1 MKNSDT
7 RSQENFLSLLGE
19 GGKTE
24 LISLNPVMGVEPLQE
39 IILHLEVGGGNASP
53 TLNPSNDTEL
63 LNENV
68 SPSVEV
74 GVGNELPTSNLSSG
88 VEPFQNSDTI
98 GNMDDPNRIL
108 NVLRAKNSERLV
120 IGHININSIENKF
133 DSLASLVKDKVDIIM
148 ISETKID
155 DSSPQNQF
163 LMEGYSVPFRL
174 DRNSV
179 GGGIMI
185 YIRDDI
191 PCKELKSYVLPEDVE
206 GIFIEINIRKVK
218 WVLMGGYNLQKES
231 ISYFLCHV
239 SYEIDKFLVNYDN
252 ILILGGFNS
261 TMSEKPMMDFCEMY
275 NLQNLIKEPTCYKN
289 ANNPSSIDVILTNR
303 KSSFQNSMAIETGLS
318 DHHKMTIT
326 VLKLKF
332 KKKEPITIKFRS
344 YKHFDEYI
352 FRNNLL
358 KNLQDSNKET
368 MSYDD
373 FKEIFMKVLNL
384 YAPMKKK
391 IVRGNNAPFMNK
403 NLLKAFMH
411 RSKLKNKYNKNPTEP
426 NKLLYKKQRNICVNL
441 LKKEKKKYYNNLD
454 ENI

>member
-1 MKNSDT
+1 MFSGPKIAKGLLLDT
-7 RSQENFLSLLGE
+7 L
-19 GGKTE
+19 T
-24 LISLNPVMGVEPLQE
+24 
-39 IILHLEVGGGNASP
+39 
-53 TLNPSNDTEL
+53 
-63 LNENV
+63 
-68 SPSVEV
+68 
-74 GVGNELPTSNLSSG
+74 
-88 VEPFQNSDTI
+88 
-98 GNMDDPNRIL
+98 
-108 NVLRAKNSERLV
+108 
-120 IGHININSIENKF
+120 NSIENKF

-155 DSSPQNQF
+155 DSFPPNQF
-163 LMEGYSVPFRL
+163 VMVGYSVPFRL

-179 GGGIMI
+179 GDGIMI

-191 PCKELKSYVLPEDVE
+191 PCKELKSHVLPEDVE
-206 GIFIEINIRKVK
+206 GIFIEINIRKVR
-218 WVLMGGYNLQKES
+218 WVLMGRYNRQKES
-231 ISYFLCHV
+231 ISYSLCHV
-239 SYEIDKFLVNYDN
+239 SYGIDKFLVNYDN
-252 ILILGGFNS
+252 ILLLGDFNS

-275 NLQNLIKEPTCYKN
+275 NLQNLIKEPICYKN

-326 VLKLKF
+326 VLKLKV

-344 YKHFDEYI
+344 YKHFDGYI

-384 YAPMKKK
+384 YDPMKKK
-391 IVRGNNAPFMNK
+391 IGRGNNAPFMNK
-403 NLLKAFMH
+403 NLSRAFMH
-411 RSKLKNKYNKNPTEP
+411 RSKLKNKYNKNPIEP
-426 NKLLYKKQRNICVNL
+426 NKLLYKKQRYICANL

-454 ENI
+454 LENI